1 MLEFLLV
8 DAGVGNVTIEGNEAE
23 TTNDAAT
30 HVLTKQKHFLKFY
43 SDRANLKIRGK
54 NKCS

>member
-30 HVLTKQKHFLKFY
+30 HVLTKQKLFLKFY
-43 SDRANLKIRGK
+43 SDRANLKIRGQ